1 MEYNHQIV
9 CEKRSYSKEFI
20 SHEHEFG
27 QFLFP
32 LRGSL
37 DIQTK
42 RQELHLTPNDCF
54 YLPPK
59 CNHHYRSR
67 DRNEFLILDIPTMHL
82 PEATNTMHIQ
92 LDQQWEAIRYL
103 LLEEATKVDK
113 TASLTNLTK
122 YVTSKLQTTKPPSI
136 DYIHKHNKKTNSLEK
151 IAKNEHYH
159 TNNKKPI
166 RIKTLEKMEHYHP
179 VNYSTWFKERTG
191 KSPINYIA
199 ELRLKEAKQL
209 LTSTSWPITKISEE
223 IGFENASS
231 FTRWFV
237 KWAS

>member
-1 MEYNHQIV
+1 MEHIHQIV

-59 CNHHYRSR
+59 CNHYYRSR

-122 YVTSKLQTTKPPSI
+122 YVTSKLQTTNPPSI
-136 DYIHKHNKKTNSLEK
+136 DYIHKH
-151 IAKNEHYH
+151 Y
-159 TNNKKPI
+159 KKPI
-166 RIKTLEKMEHYHP
+166 SLETLAKMEHYHP
-179 VNYSTWFKERTG
+179 VYYSTWFKERTG
-191 KSPINYIA
+191 KSPMNYIA

-237 KWAS
+237 KWANVAPQQYRNLNNR